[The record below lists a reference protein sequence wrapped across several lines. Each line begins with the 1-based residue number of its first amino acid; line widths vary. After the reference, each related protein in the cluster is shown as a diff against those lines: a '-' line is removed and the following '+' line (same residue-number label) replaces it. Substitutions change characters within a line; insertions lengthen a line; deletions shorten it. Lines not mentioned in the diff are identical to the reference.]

1 MRIGYPCVN
10 EAMDCSSATTFRLAS
25 YTEERLVPTVAANLA
40 CLHRLLEWN
49 AAQGLLFFRIS
60 SGVVPFG
67 SHDINTYAWQTQFK
81 SEFRALGDL
90 IRANNMR
97 VSLHPDQFVVLNSPD
112 PNIVR
117 RSIEELIYQGS
128 MLDLMEMDGHAKL
141 QIHVGGLYDDRELA
155 ISRFAQVHAT
165 LPEAVKARVVV
176 ENDDRL
182 FSLRDCLHLHE
193 LTGVPILF
201 DNFHHECLNHGETMT
216 DALHLAAQT
225 WDQPRDGV
233 LMMDYSSQAP
243 GERRGKHTGSL
254 VEELFRG
261 FLATLQGLDVD
272 MMLEIKDKEA
282 SALRAVDILR
292 ELGMSPP
299 APDRPVPPLT
309 LPPNPDAP
317 VKKTRAPKAANPDSA
332 AAAVGTSRR
341 TKKPTAQPAAAE
353 TAADPTDTAAAGASA
368 EAKATRKSGTAKASG
383 SLA

>member
-1 MRIGYPCVN
+1 
-10 EAMDCSSATTFRLAS
+10 MDCSSSTTFRLAS
-25 YTEERLVPTVAANLA
+25 YTEERLVPTVATNLA

-60 SGVVPFG
+60 SGIVPFG
-67 SHDINTYAWQTQFK
+67 SHPINTYPWQQHFK
-81 SEFRALGDL
+81 SEFRALGDF

-112 PNIVR
+112 PDIVR
-117 RSIEELIYQGS
+117 RSIDELIYQGS
-128 MLDLMEMDGHAKL
+128 MLDLMEMDAQAKL
-141 QIHVGGLYDDRELA
+141 QIHVGGLYGDRELA
-155 ISRFAQVHAT
+155 ISRFAKVHAT

-182 FSLRDCLHLHE
+182 FSLKDCLHLHE

-225 WDQPRDGV
+225 WDQQRDGV

-243 GERRGKHTGSL
+243 GERRGKHTDSI
-254 VEELFRG
+254 VEKLFRG
-261 FLATLQGLDVD
+261 FLDTLQGLDVD
-272 MMLEIKDKEA
+272 MMLEIKDKEV
-282 SALRAVDILR
+282 SALRAVNILR

-309 LPPNPDAP
+309 LPPDPNAP
-317 VKKTRAPKAANPDSA
+317 VKKTRTPKAAIADSA
-332 AAAVGTSRR
+332 EPAGGKSKPANKRKVAQPAVSGTAAPFPRETADETAAP
-341 TKKPTAQPAAAE
+341 KPTAARKTEKAKTFSTKE
-353 TAADPTDTAAAGASA
+353 RAS
-368 EAKATRKSGTAKASG
+368 
-383 SLA
+383 